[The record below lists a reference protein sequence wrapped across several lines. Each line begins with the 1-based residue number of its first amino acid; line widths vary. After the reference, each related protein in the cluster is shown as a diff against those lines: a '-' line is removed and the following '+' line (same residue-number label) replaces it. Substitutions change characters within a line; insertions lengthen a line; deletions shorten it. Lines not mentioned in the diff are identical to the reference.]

1 MQNDLLSLA
10 YEVSTTTEKKVELID
25 GIMGQARFLA
35 INARIEA
42 ARAGIHG
49 AGFSVLADEMGKI
62 AGEIVKISSD
72 LRASIANSTDKLRT
86 AGADIV
92 RKAKEARF
100 TDLALNAIELIDRN
114 LYERSCDVRW
124 WATDDAVVNVLENPS
139 PETVRRACARLGV
152 ILKSYTVYIDLFI
165 ADQSGKIIACGRP
178 EKHKSILGN
187 NVSKV
192 SWFMQAM
199 QTTSGNDYG
208 VEDVRFVNELQNS
221 QTAIYTTAVR
231 EGGDENGRIL
241 GALGIAFDWA
251 PQAEAIVKGVRLSPE
266 DQKHTRVMLVD
277 RQQRVIASSDDQ
289 GVLTEVYPFTPT
301 GPRGT
306 LVKDGKL
313 VAYALTPGY
322 ETYQGLGW
330 YGVLETAL

>member
-62 AGEIVKISSD
+62 AGEIVKISAD
-72 LRASIANSTDKLRT
+72 LRSSIAHSTDKLRT

-92 RKAKEARF
+92 LKAKEARF

-124 WATDDAVVNVLENPS
+124 WATDAAVVEALEQPS
-139 PETVRRACARLGV
+139 PETVQQACARLGV
-152 ILKSYTVYIDLFI
+152 ILKSYTVYLDLFI
-165 ADQSGKIIACGRP
+165 ADANGVVIACGRP
-178 EKHKSILGN
+178 EKYKTLLGS
-187 NVSKV
+187 NVSKT
-192 SWFMQAM
+192 SWFTQAM
-199 QTTSGNDYG
+199 QTPSGDDYG
-208 VEDVRFVNELQNS
+208 VEDVRIVNELHDS
-221 QTAIYTTAVR
+221 QAAIYATAVR
-231 EGGDENGRIL
+231 KGGHERGDVL

-251 PQAEAIVKGVRLSPE
+251 PQAEAIVKGVRLSDE
-266 DQKHTRVMLVD
+266 DKNKTRVMLVD
-277 RQQRVIASSDDQ
+277 RQQRVIASSN
-289 GVLTEVYPFTPT
+289 GKGLLKEIYAFTPSAS
-301 GPRGT
+301 RGT
-306 LVKDGKL
+306 IIKGDRL

-322 ETYQGLGW
+322 ETYKGLGW
-330 YGVLETAL
+330 YGVIETIL